1 MVKFQVLTWDSR
13 DENNDHYIRLFGKTL
28 EGKSVCVTT
37 TFKPYFFIKIPVGSS
52 QEALKGIIEKK
63 FHEEVYEIEEVEAKD
78 VWGFQ
83 NNEKRRFLQVFCN
96 DSAQRR
102 RVSNYINKMMNN
114 QTIKKNL

>member
-83 NNEKRRFLQVFCN
+83 NNEKRRFLQVR
-96 DSAQRR
+96 A
-102 RVSNYINKMMNN
+102 VINS
-114 QTIKKNL
+114 KKKTHHQDKLDFLSYHYHLKF

>member
-52 QEALKGIIEKK
+52 QEALKGIIEKRCTK
-63 FHEEVYEIEEVEAKD
+63 LKRSRLRMSGDFKTTKNA
-78 VWGFQ
+78 GFYRYFVMIAR
-83 NNEKRRFLQVFCN
+83 NEGV
-96 DSAQRR
+96 
-102 RVSNYINKMMNN
+102 
-114 QTIKKNL
+114 